1 MDNLVTGKIEFNT
14 YNDFLGTIKE
24 FAQKEQEKEVKT
36 FDLFE
41 ILHLIKTKN
50 ISEDDLYITD
60 SNDNI
65 WQWDKKTCCFCDGR
79 EDPMT
84 ITGRY
89 NLIELFD
96 LTFTIKAQSKQ
107 IKPSNALKTVI
118 KYLENQYMD
127 LEMSIDSCQGCMD
140 GLDDAFEELA
150 IYKSILGSLGVDLN
164 NEETMQRM
172 TDEWFAKMKHL
183 EEAEKAKM
191 NNLFEHTP
199 SSIDLLISKNP
210 KDKLLGDAIVK
221 INNILDYLKE
231 KQ

>member
-14 YNDFLGTIKE
+14 YHDFLGTIRE
-24 FAQKEQEKEVKT
+24 FAQHEQETKT
-36 FDLFE
+36 LNFFE
-41 ILHLIKTKN
+41 ILHLIKTGN
-50 ISEDDLYITD
+50 LSEDDLYIRD
-60 SNDNI
+60 NNDEI
-65 WQWDKKTCCFCDGR
+65 WKWNKETKNFCDGR

-84 ITGRY
+84 LTANY
-89 NLIELFD
+89 NDMELFN
-96 LTFTIKAQSKQ
+96 LSFTIKAQPKQ
-107 IKPSNALKTVI
+107 IKPSKALKTVI

-127 LEMSIDSCQGCMD
+127 LEMSIDNCQGCMD
-140 GLDDAFEELA
+140 GLEDAFEELA
-150 IYKSILGSLGVDLN
+150 IYKSILASLGVDLN
-164 NEETMQRM
+164 NKETMQRI

-199 SSIDLLISKNP
+199 ASIDLLISKNP